1 MTKELVI
8 CESENI
14 MAEVLSVPKLVMFRA
29 YHMSVTLDNNI
40 SFMQKNNDE
49 LEQKT
54 GKNRHTNI
62 LFP

>member
-14 MAEVLSVPKLVMFRA
+14 MAEVLSVPELAMFLA
-29 YHMSVTLDNNI
+29 YHMSVTLDNNT